1 MGKLGEAK
9 WFLLGGLTTI
19 VVLTVG
25 SLLTPSRLIG
35 AVDWVAN
42 SDLARR
48 VRALTGPASESRDSM
63 IEVVVDGIRA
73 SLLDRQPV
81 LILREK
87 SGERYLPIWIGVEEA
102 RAIEIPL
109 ERVSMPRPLTVDLLH
124 SVLNTLDADVRFIV
138 IDDLRDDVFYAKVV
152 VAMHGRAIE
161 IDSRPSDAIALGL
174 RQGAPIYVEEKVL
187 NKAGVVPDR
196 KGDILT

>member
-63 IEVVVDGIRA
+63 IEVVVDGLRA

-102 RAIEIPL
+102 RAIEISL
-109 ERVSMPRPLTVDLLH
+109 ERVSTPRPLTVDLLH